1 MLSWFYK
8 FSTNSVFSSAA
19 EQQICIMEK
28 SKVPSAG
35 VEGNGLLGFQWGVGS
50 LLCGIT
56 RRTCAVCCHLKSGV
70 NLDECKLAQHFRA

>member
-8 FSTNSVFSSAA
+8 LNTNSVFSSAA
-19 EQQICIMEK
+19 EQQICIREK
-28 SKVPSAG
+28 CKVPSAR
-35 VEGNGLLGFQWGVGS
+35 VEGNGLLGFQWGVGF

-70 NLDECKLAQHFRA
+70 SLDEYELAQHFNA